1 MKKYLI
7 IVLALF
13 FSMSLTAQEEESKF
27 GIKFSGFVKNDFF
40 IDSRQT
46 ICAREGHFLLWPA
59 PEELDEYGND
69 INAKSTFNMLAI
81 QSRLSGK
88 ITGPNA
94 FGAKTSGL
102 IEGDFFAQANDNIN
116 LFRMR
121 HAYVKLNWTRVE
133 LLTGYTWNPLFV
145 TDCF

>member
-1 MKKYLI
+1 MRRI
-7 IVLALF
+7 ITTALLMYAGLALY
-13 FSMSLTAQEEESKF
+13 AQEESNY

-59 PEELDEYGND
+59 SEKLDVYGND
-69 INAKSTFNMLAI
+69 INSKSTFNMLSI

-88 ITGPNA
+88 ITGPDA
-94 FGAKTSGL
+94 LGAKTSGL
-102 IEGDFFAQANDNIN
+102 IEGDFFARANDNIN

-121 HAYVKLNWTRVE
+121 HAYLKLNWTRVE
-133 LLTGYTWNPLFV
+133 LLTGYSWNPLFV
-145 TDCF
+145 T